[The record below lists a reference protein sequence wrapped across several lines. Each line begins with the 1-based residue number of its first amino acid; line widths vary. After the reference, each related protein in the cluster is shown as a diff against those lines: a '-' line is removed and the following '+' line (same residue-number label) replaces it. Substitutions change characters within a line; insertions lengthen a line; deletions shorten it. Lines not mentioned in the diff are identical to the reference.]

1 MPRNLAINII
11 INSMQTLLNADS
23 LTVNIMQDQRN
34 IRLVIMTAIDRH
46 FNYFIQYQ
54 TCIIVT
60 VQYHDYRETLFLTHI
75 DPRSLYY
82 FLDERFRFR
91 NILTTGSCIIFYMNS
106 SVLDTYWLPVPV
118 LFSRWSVP
126 F

>member
-60 VQYHDYRETLFLTHI
+60 VQYHDNKETLFLTHI

-91 NILTTGSCIIFYMNS
+91 NILTTGSCIIFYMVG
-106 SVLDTYWLPVPV
+106 SVLDTID
-118 LFSRWSVP
+118 
-126 F
+126 

>member
-11 INSMQTLLNADS
+11 HNFMQTLLNVDP
-23 LTVNIMQDQRN
+23 LMVNVMQGQCN

-60 VQYHDYRETLFLTHI
+60 VHYHDNGETLFLTHI
-75 DPRSLYY
+75 DHGFLYY
-82 FLDERFRFR
+82 VLDERLHSRH
-91 NILTTGSCIIFYMNS
+91 ILTADSCNIF
-106 SVLDTYWLPVPV
+106 
-118 LFSRWSVP
+118 
-126 F
+126 

>member
-11 INSMQTLLNADS
+11 HNFMQTLLNVDP
-23 LTVNIMQDQRN
+23 LMVNVMQGQCN

-60 VQYHDYRETLFLTHI
+60 VHYHDNGETLFLTHI
-75 DPRSLYY
+75 DHGFLYY
-82 FLDERFRFR
+82 VLDERLHSRH
-91 NILTTGSCIIFYMNS
+91 ILTAG
-106 SVLDTYWLPVPV
+106 
-118 LFSRWSVP
+118 R
-126 F
+126 

>member
-1 MPRNLAINII
+1 
-11 INSMQTLLNADS
+11 
-23 LTVNIMQDQRN
+23 MQDQRN

-60 VQYHDYRETLFLTHI
+60 VQYHDNKETLFLTHI

-82 FLDERFRFR
+82 FQSKACL
-91 NILTTGSCIIFYMNS
+91 IFYQRE
-106 SVLDTYWLPVPV
+106 TTAI
-118 LFSRWSVP
+118 
-126 F
+126 

>member
-23 LTVNIMQDQRN
+23 LTVNIMRDQRN

-46 FNYFIQYQ
+46 FHYLIQYQ

-60 VQYHDYRETLFLTHI
+60 VLYHDNGETLFLTHI
-75 DPRSLYY
+75 DREFLYY
-82 FLDERFRFR
+82 FLDEQLHSRH
-91 NILTTGSCIIFYMNS
+91 ILTR
-106 SVLDTYWLPVPV
+106 VPV
-118 LFSRWSVP
+118 LFSR
-126 F
+126 

>member
-11 INSMQTLLNADS
+11 INSMQTLLNANS

-60 VQYHDYRETLFLTHI
+60 VQYHDNGETETLFLTHI
-75 DPRSLYY
+75 DRRFLYY
-82 FLDERFRFR
+82 FRDKRFRSR
-91 NILTTGSCIIFYMNS
+91 HILTTGSCIIF
-106 SVLDTYWLPVPV
+106 
-118 LFSRWSVP
+118 
-126 F
+126 